1 MTGGEDDGDIEA
13 TCDVNLADL
22 GNGISIADIALLNV
36 CSFPSGSPGCY
47 AFDCVISP
55 AAGLLVIMESTTPS
69 NADAYFG
76 FTLRNSLNGAGA
88 AATNGDNQWEVQGGA
103 TSAGLPILPG
113 DYAVVQSLPTNWTLG
128 SISCSRNGQSV
139 GTSDLANLAKLTIPI
154 VSGSTTTCTFTNS
167 LTASQTITFT
177 VVVTN
182 NSLEAATLDSL
193 SDTENPDD
201 TTPTYATLN
210 GVGDCATGGSV
221 SIAGNGGTY
230 TCQFTRTVS
239 GVPGT
244 THKDKVKATGKD
256 GENNRDTK
264 ISNKVT
270 VTIN

>member
-1 MTGGEDDGDIEA
+1 
-13 TCDVNLADL
+13 
-22 GNGISIADIALLNV
+22 
-36 CSFPSGSPGCY
+36 
-47 AFDCVISP
+47 VI
-55 AAGLLVIMESTTPS
+55 
-69 NADAYFG
+69 
-76 FTLRNSLNGAGA
+76 
-88 AATNGDNQWEVQGGA
+88 
-103 TSAGLPILPG
+103 
-113 DYAVVQSLPTNWTLG
+113 
-128 SISCSRNGQSV
+128 
-139 GTSDLANLAKLTIPI
+139 
-154 VSGSTTTCTFTNS
+154 
-167 LTASQTITFT
+167 
-177 VVVTN
+177 VTN

-256 GENNRDTK
+256 GESNRDTK